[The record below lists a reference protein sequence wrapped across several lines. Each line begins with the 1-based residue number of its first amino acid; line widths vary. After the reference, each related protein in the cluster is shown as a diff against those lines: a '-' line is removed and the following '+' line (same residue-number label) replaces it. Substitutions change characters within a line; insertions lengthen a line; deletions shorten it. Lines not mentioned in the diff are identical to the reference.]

1 MAPGDGRPGPHPQE
15 GGRLVSSD
23 EEFAEYVISLP
34 RVLSAEEVEALERVR
49 TQRHG
54 EYLNHHLSVH
64 HCLESRH

>member
-1 MAPGDGRPGPHPQE
+1 
-15 GGRLVSSD
+15 VSSD
-23 EEFAEYVISLP
+23 EEFAEYVRSLP

>member
-1 MAPGDGRPGPHPQE
+1 MGARGRTRRR

-23 EEFAEYVISLP
+23 EEFAEYVRSLP